1 MAINSVADYSILE
14 ILSEINSKNG
24 TTFKPE
30 EVDIR
35 FISKT
40 GSKIVI
46 EVVGKNGHYYGKK
59 AQRYTILDVNKFF
72 KNIPQPI
79 KVKVDDL
86 PKVFKGT
93 DVVDKLIKSIEENTF
108 IDKSMVSQATLDTT
122 IELGENLTKP
132 FTVQILENNYRTGN
146 LLLEVTQRFIK
157 LQNIISD
164 NQVTLEEPN
173 VTAVKFGNVNWK
185 GLAPIL
191 REEKPGTPVSM
202 EAIYFIKQSIHWLDL
217 TDYIVE
223 SNNYENELVV
233 QSPAGISVTIK
244 Y

>member
-1 MAINSVADYSILE
+1 MTINSVADYSIQE
-14 ILSEINSKNG
+14 ILNEINSKNN
-24 TTFKPE
+24 TTFKVE

-35 FISKT
+35 FISKS

-79 KVKVDDL
+79 KIQVDNL
-86 PKVFKGT
+86 PKTFKGT
-93 DVVDKLIKSIEENTF
+93 EVVDKLIASIKANTF
-108 IDKSMVSQATLDTT
+108 IDKTMVSQATLDTT
-122 IELGENLTKP
+122 LELGENLTKP

-146 LLLEVTQRFIK
+146 LLLELTQRFIK
-157 LQNIISD
+157 LQNIISA

-173 VTAVKFGNVNWK
+173 PKIIKFGNVNWK
-185 GLAPIL
+185 GLGPIL
-191 REEKPGTPVSM
+191 KEESPGTTVST
-202 EAIYFIKQSIHWLDL
+202 ETVTFIKNTIYGLDL
-217 TDYIVE
+217 AGYVVE
-223 SNNYENELVV
+223 SNNYENELVL
-233 QSPAGISVTIK
+233 QSPEGISVTIK

>member
-14 ILSEINSKNG
+14 ILNEINSKNG

-35 FISKT
+35 FISKS

-72 KNIPQPI
+72 KNIPQPV

-86 PKVFKGT
+86 PKTFKGT
-93 DVVDKLIKSIEENTF
+93 DVVDKLIKSIRENTF

-146 LLLEVTQRFIK
+146 LLLEITQRFIK

-173 VTAVKFGNVNWK
+173 ASTIKFGNVNWK

-191 REEKPGTPVSM
+191 REEVPGTPVSM
-202 EAIYFIKQSIHWLDL
+202 EMATFIKNTVYGLDL
-217 TDYIVE
+217 TGYTVQN
-223 SNNYENELVV
+223 NNYENELVV
-233 QSPAGISVTIK
+233 QSPEGISVTIK